1 MPPRHLLAMK
11 PLRLWP
17 DALGLNLSTLQWAL
31 LASVLLHGAVLSL
44 QLGSAARRDRLVED
58 SPLEIV
64 LVNAR
69 SRARETNP
77 KPQALAQSTL
87 AGGGAAAAF
96 ERARSPLPVAPM
108 HQAGQHLDAME
119 QQITALQT
127 QQSLLLAQVR
137 AQLAQLPTT
146 QQEAQSQATQAR
158 RRQLLKM
165 LAEIEQRI
173 QTENARPR
181 KRYLSPSTRE
191 VAYAQYYDR
200 LRRKVETLGT
210 QQFPQLAGRK
220 LYGEL
225 TMIVTVD
232 SQGRVVG
239 TEIVTTSGQPELD
252 RRAQAI
258 ASRAA
263 PFGPFTVEMKRQAD
277 QLALV
282 SRFSFT
288 RDNRLQTELTGP

>member
-1 MPPRHLLAMK
+1 M
-11 PLRLWP
+11 LRWP
-17 DALGLNLSTLQWAL
+17 QIPVLNLSALQWAL
-31 LASVLLHGAVLSL
+31 LVSLAIHAGLLSL
-44 QLGSAARRDRLVED
+44 QLGQPIRPQRLIED

-69 SRARETNP
+69 SRSRELNP

-87 AGGGAAAAF
+87 IGGGGANATA
-96 ERARSPLPVAPM
+96 RARSPLAHSPINQM
-108 HQAGQHLDAME
+108 GQHLDSME
-119 QQITALQT
+119 QQVTALQT
-127 QQSLLLAQVR
+127 QQSQLLAQVK

-146 QQEAQSQATQAR
+146 QNEMQREATQAR

-173 QTENARPR
+173 EIENARPR

-191 VAYAQYYDR
+191 VSYAQYYDR

-210 QQFPQLAGRK
+210 QQFPQVGTRK
-220 LYGEL
+220 LYGDL
-225 TMIVTVD
+225 TMIITVD
-232 SQGRVVG
+232 GQGRVIG
-239 TEIVTTSGQPELD
+239 TEIVTPSGQPELD

-258 ASRAA
+258 ATRAG
-263 PFGPFTVEMKRQAD
+263 PFGPFTAEMKRQTD

-288 RDNRLQTELTGP
+288 RDHRLQTELTGP

>member
-1 MPPRHLLAMK
+1 M
-11 PLRLWP
+11 
-17 DALGLNLSTLQWAL
+17 QWAL
-31 LASVLLHGAVLSL
+31 LTSVLVHAAVLSL
-44 QLGSAARRDRLVED
+44 QLGSSPRRDRLVED
-58 SPLEIV
+58 SPLHIV

-69 SRARETNP
+69 NRNREPNP

-87 AGGGAAAAF
+87 IGGGSAVATA
-96 ERARSPLPVAPM
+96 RARSPLPNAPA

-119 QQITALQT
+119 QQLTALQT
-127 QQSLLLAQVR
+127 QQSLLLAQVK
-137 AQLAQLPTT
+137 ALLAQLPTT
-146 QQEAQSQATQAR
+146 QQEAQSEATQAR

-173 QTENARPR
+173 ETENARPR

-191 VAYAQYYDR
+191 VSYAQYYDR
-200 LRRKVETLGT
+200 LRRKVEALGT
-210 QQFPQLAGRK
+210 QQFPQVGGRK

-232 SQGRVVG
+232 SQGRVIG
-239 TEIVTTSGQPELD
+239 TEVVTASGLPELD

-258 ASRAA
+258 ATRAG
-263 PFGPFTVEMKRQAD
+263 PFGPFTAEMKKQAD

-288 RDNRLQTELTGP
+288 RDNRLRTELSGP

>member
-1 MPPRHLLAMK
+1 MK
-11 PLRLWP
+11 LPLRWP
-17 DALGLNLSTLQWAL
+17 VIPVLNLSTLQWAL
-31 LASVLLHGAVLSL
+31 LISLTAHAALLSL
-44 QLGSAARRDRLVED
+44 KLGSPIRPERLIED

-69 SRARETNP
+69 SRSRDVNS

-87 AGGGAAAAF
+87 VGGGGANASA
-96 ERARSPLPVAPM
+96 RARSPLPNAPM
-108 HQAGQHLDAME
+108 HQIGQHLDAME
-119 QQITALQT
+119 QQVTALKT
-127 QQSLLLAQVR
+127 QQSQLLAQVK

-146 QQEAQSQATQAR
+146 QQEMQREATQAR

-173 QTENARPR
+173 ETENARPR

-191 VAYAQYYDR
+191 VSYAQYYDR
-200 LRRKVETLGT
+200 LRRKIETLGT
-210 QQFPQLAGRK
+210 QQFPQVGTRK
-220 LYGEL
+220 LYGDL

-232 SQGRVVG
+232 AQGRVIG
-239 TEIVTTSGQPELD
+239 TEVVTSSGQPELD

-258 ASRAA
+258 ASRAG
-263 PFGPFTVEMKRQAD
+263 PFGPFTAEMKRHTD

-288 RDNRLQTELTGP
+288 RDHRLQTELTGP

>member
-1 MPPRHLLAMK
+1 MSSTLRW
-11 PLRLWP
+11 PLIP
-17 DALGLNLSTLQWAL
+17 VLNLSALQWAL
-31 LASVLLHGAVLSL
+31 LASLAVHASLLSL
-44 QLGSAARRDRLVED
+44 QLGNPIRPQRLIED

-69 SRARETNP
+69 SRARDLNP

-87 AGGGAAAAF
+87 IGGGGANTGA
-96 ERARSPLPVAPM
+96 RARSPLAHSPIN
-108 HQAGQHLDAME
+108 QIGQHLDSME
-119 QQITALQT
+119 QQVTALQT
-127 QQSLLLAQVR
+127 QQSLLLAQVK

-146 QQEAQSQATQAR
+146 QNEMQREATQAR

-173 QTENARPR
+173 ETENARPR

-191 VAYAQYYDR
+191 VSYAQYYDR

-210 QQFPQLAGRK
+210 QQFPQVGTRK
-220 LYGEL
+220 LYGDL
-225 TMIVTVD
+225 TMIITVD
-232 SQGRVVG
+232 SQGRVMG
-239 TEIVTTSGQPELD
+239 TEIVTPSGQPELD

-258 ASRAA
+258 ASRAG
-263 PFGPFTVEMKRQAD
+263 PFGPFTHDMKRQTD

-288 RDNRLQTELTGP
+288 RDHRLQTELTGP

>member
-1 MPPRHLLAMK
+1 MK
-11 PLRLWP
+11 PSLRWP
-17 DALGLNLSTLQWAL
+17 VIPVLNLSALQWAL
-31 LASVLLHGAVLSL
+31 LISLVVHAALLSL
-44 QLGSAARRDRLVED
+44 KLGAPVRPDRLIED

-69 SRARETNP
+69 SRSRDVNP

-87 AGGGAAAAF
+87 VGGGGAQATA
-96 ERARSPLPVAPM
+96 RARSPLPNAPL
-108 HQAGQHLDAME
+108 HQIGQHLDAME
-119 QQITALQT
+119 QQVTALQT
-127 QQSLLLAQVR
+127 QQSQLLAQVK
-137 AQLAQLPTT
+137 AQLAQLPAT
-146 QQEAQSQATQAR
+146 QQEMQREATQAR

-173 QTENARPR
+173 ETENARPR

-191 VAYAQYYDR
+191 VSYAQYYDR
-200 LRRKVETLGT
+200 LRRKIETLGT
-210 QQFPQLAGRK
+210 QQFPQVGTRK

-232 SQGRVVG
+232 GQGRVIG
-239 TEIVTTSGQPELD
+239 TEVVTSSGQPELD

-258 ASRAA
+258 ASRAG
-263 PFGPFTVEMKRQAD
+263 PFGPFTTEMKRQTD

-288 RDNRLQTELTGP
+288 RDHRLQTELTGP

>member
-1 MPPRHLLAMK
+1 MK
-11 PLRLWP
+11 PSLRWP
-17 DALGLNLSTLQWAL
+17 VIPVLNLSALQWAL
-31 LASVLLHGAVLSL
+31 LISLVVHAALLSL
-44 QLGSAARRDRLVED
+44 KLGAPVRPDRLIED

-69 SRARETNP
+69 SRSRDVNP

-87 AGGGAAAAF
+87 VGGGGAQATA
-96 ERARSPLPVAPM
+96 RASSPLPNAPL
-108 HQAGQHLDAME
+108 HQIGQHLDAME
-119 QQITALQT
+119 QQVTALQT
-127 QQSLLLAQVR
+127 QQSQLLAQVK
-137 AQLAQLPTT
+137 AQLAQLPAT
-146 QQEAQSQATQAR
+146 QQEMQREATQAR

-173 QTENARPR
+173 ETENARPR

-191 VAYAQYYDR
+191 VSYAQYYDR
-200 LRRKVETLGT
+200 LRRKIETLGT
-210 QQFPQLAGRK
+210 QQFPQVGTRK

-232 SQGRVVG
+232 GQGRVIG
-239 TEIVTTSGQPELD
+239 TEVVTSSGQPELD

-258 ASRAA
+258 ASRAG
-263 PFGPFTVEMKRQAD
+263 PFGPFTTEMKRQTD

-288 RDNRLQTELTGP
+288 RDHRLQTELTGP

>member
-1 MPPRHLLAMK
+1 MNLS
-11 PLRLWP
+11 LRWP
-17 DALGLNLSTLQWAL
+17 VILVLNLSTLQWAL
-31 LASVLLHGAVLSL
+31 LVSLALHAALLSL
-44 QLGSAARRDRLVED
+44 RLGQPLRPERLIED

-69 SRARETNP
+69 SRSRDVNP

-87 AGGGAAAAF
+87 VGGGAAAPTA
-96 ERARSPLPVAPM
+96 RARSPLPNAPM
-108 HQAGQHLDAME
+108 HQIGQHLDAME

-127 QQSLLLAQVR
+127 QQSQLLAQVK

-146 QQEAQSQATQAR
+146 QQEAQREATQAK

-165 LAEIEQRI
+165 VAEIEQRI
-173 QTENARPR
+173 ETENARPR

-191 VAYAQYYDR
+191 VSYAQYYDR
-200 LRRKVETLGT
+200 LRRKIETLGT
-210 QQFPQLAGRK
+210 QQFPQVGTRK

-232 SQGRVVG
+232 SHGRVIG
-239 TEIVTTSGQPELD
+239 TEIVTSSGQSELD

-258 ASRAA
+258 ATRAA
-263 PFGPFTVEMKRQAD
+263 PFGPFTSEMKRQTD

-288 RDNRLQTELTGP
+288 RDHRLQTELTGP

>member
-1 MPPRHLLAMK
+1 MK
-11 PLRLWP
+11 PSLRWP
-17 DALGLNLSTLQWAL
+17 QIPVLHLSTLHWAL
-31 LASVLLHGAVLSL
+31 LISLALHAALLSL
-44 QLGSAARRDRLVED
+44 TVSPPSRAERLIED

-69 SRARETNP
+69 TRSRDTNP
-77 KPQALAQSTL
+77 KPQALSQSTL
-87 AGGGAAAAF
+87 LGGGMGHDTA
-96 ERARSPLPVAPM
+96 RARSPLPNSPLNQM
-108 HQAGQHLDAME
+108 GQHLDTME
-119 QQITALQT
+119 QQVTALQT
-127 QQSLLLAQVR
+127 QQSQLLAQVK

-146 QQEAQSQATQAR
+146 QQEAQRDATQAR

-173 QTENARPR
+173 EVENARPR

-191 VAYAQYYDR
+191 VSYAQYYDR
-200 LRRKVETLGT
+200 LRRKIETLGT
-210 QQFPQLAGRK
+210 QQFPQIGTRK
-220 LYGEL
+220 LYGDL

-232 SQGRVVG
+232 SLGRVIG
-239 TEIVTTSGQPELD
+239 TEVVTPSGQPELD

-258 ASRAA
+258 ASRAG
-263 PFGPFTVEMKRQAD
+263 PFGAFTIDMKRHTD

-288 RDNRLQTELTGP
+288 RDHRLQTELTGP

>member
-1 MPPRHLLAMK
+1 MK
-11 PLRLWP
+11 TSLRWP
-17 DALGLNLSTLQWAL
+17 QIPVLHLSTLQWAL
-31 LASVLLHGAVLSL
+31 LISLAFHAALLSL
-44 QLGSAARRDRLVED
+44 TVSPPLRPERMIED

-69 SRARETNP
+69 TRSRDTHS

-87 AGGGAAAAF
+87 LGGGSGNDSA
-96 ERARSPLPVAPM
+96 RARAPLPHSPL
-108 HQAGQHLDAME
+108 HQMGQHLDTME
-119 QQITALQT
+119 QQVTALQT
-127 QQSLLLAQVR
+127 QQSQLLAQVK
-137 AQLAQLPTT
+137 AQLAQLPAT
-146 QQEAQSQATQAR
+146 QQEMQHEATQAR

-173 QTENARPR
+173 EVENARPR

-191 VAYAQYYDR
+191 VSYAQYYDR
-200 LRRKVETLGT
+200 LRRKIETLGT
-210 QQFPQLAGRK
+210 QQFPQIGTRK
-220 LYGEL
+220 LYGDL

-232 SQGRVVG
+232 SQGRVIG
-239 TEIVTTSGQPELD
+239 TEVVTSSGQPELD

-258 ASRAA
+258 ASRAG
-263 PFGPFTVEMKRQAD
+263 PFGPFTVEMKRHTD

-288 RDNRLQTELTGP
+288 RDHRLQTELTGP

>member
-1 MPPRHLLAMK
+1 MSPM
-11 PLRLWP
+11 LRWP
-17 DALGLNLSTLQWAL
+17 QIPVLNLSALQWAL
-31 LASVLLHGAVLSL
+31 LVSLALHAGLLSL
-44 QLGSAARRDRLVED
+44 QLGQPIRPQRLIED

-69 SRARETNP
+69 SRSRELNP

-87 AGGGAAAAF
+87 IGGGGANATA
-96 ERARSPLPVAPM
+96 RARSPLAHSPINQM
-108 HQAGQHLDAME
+108 GQHLDSME
-119 QQITALQT
+119 QQVTALQS
-127 QQSLLLAQVR
+127 QQSQLLAQVK

-146 QQEAQSQATQAR
+146 QNEMQREATQAR

-173 QTENARPR
+173 ETENARPR

-191 VAYAQYYDR
+191 VSYAQYYDR

-210 QQFPQLAGRK
+210 QQFPQVGTRK
-220 LYGEL
+220 LYGDL
-225 TMIVTVD
+225 TMIITVD
-232 SQGRVVG
+232 SQGRVIG
-239 TEIVTTSGQPELD
+239 TEIVTPSGQPELD

-258 ASRAA
+258 ATRAG
-263 PFGPFTVEMKRQAD
+263 PFGPFTSEMKRHTD

-288 RDNRLQTELTGP
+288 RDHRLQTELTGP

>member
-1 MPPRHLLAMK
+1 M
-11 PLRLWP
+11 LRWP
-17 DALGLNLSTLQWAL
+17 QIPVLNLSTLQWAL
-31 LASVLLHGAVLSL
+31 LVSLAVHAGLLSL
-44 QLGSAARRDRLVED
+44 QLGQPIRPQRLIED

-69 SRARETNP
+69 SRHRDLNP

-87 AGGGAAAAF
+87 LGGGGANATA
-96 ERARSPLPVAPM
+96 RARSPLAHSPIN
-108 HQAGQHLDAME
+108 QIGQHLDSME
-119 QQITALQT
+119 QQVTALQS
-127 QQSLLLAQVR
+127 QQSQLLAQVK

-146 QQEAQSQATQAR
+146 QNEMQREATQAR

-173 QTENARPR
+173 DIENARPR

-191 VAYAQYYDR
+191 VSYAQYYDR

-210 QQFPQLAGRK
+210 QQFPQVGTRK
-220 LYGEL
+220 LYGDL
-225 TMIVTVD
+225 TMIITVD
-232 SQGRVVG
+232 SQGRMIG
-239 TEIVTTSGQPELD
+239 TEVVTPSGQPELD

-258 ASRAA
+258 ATRAG
-263 PFGPFTVEMKRQAD
+263 PFGPFTPEMKRQTD

-288 RDNRLQTELTGP
+288 RDHRLQTELTGP